1 MQTYNGWTNR
11 DTWLV
16 KLWLDND
23 YNNYMRVKHKVD
35 GIGTNKK
42 LKDFTC
48 CELENWLRR
57 LHYGDEID
65 WGLVNIQEIQE
76 AILEEYQY

>member
-1 MQTYNGWTNR
+1 METYNGWTNR

-23 YNNYMRVKHKVD
+23 YNNCMRAKHKIE

-42 LKDFTC
+42 LCDLTC

-65 WGLVNIQEIQE
+65 WGLVNIEEIRE
-76 AILEEYQY
+76 SLLEEY

>member
-1 MQTYNGWTNR
+1 METYNGWSNR

-16 KLWLDND
+16 NLWLGND
-23 YNNYMRVKHKVD
+23 YNNYMRVQHKIK

-57 LHYGDEID
+57 LHYGDKIN
-65 WGLVNIQEIQE
+65 WSLVNINEIRE
-76 AILEEYQY
+76 SLLEEY